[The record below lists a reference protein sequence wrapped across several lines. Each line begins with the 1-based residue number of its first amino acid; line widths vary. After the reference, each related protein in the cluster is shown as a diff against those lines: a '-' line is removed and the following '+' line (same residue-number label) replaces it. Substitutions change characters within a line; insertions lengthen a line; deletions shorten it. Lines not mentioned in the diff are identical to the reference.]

1 MPEPSHRRLSSF
13 RVLYRVFWLRVA
25 DLEVLSPDSD
35 TQRLLDHIAVM
46 LAGISVLFTG
56 PLVLVGGGLPQPD
69 LWMVEHLFIATTM
82 TIVGLLA
89 TLSWE
94 SSCPDRRD
102 LLVLGPLPVRVH
114 TVFLAKLLL
123 LLECSASLS
132 FP

>member
-1 MPEPSHRRLSSF
+1 MPEPPHRQLSQF
-13 RVLYRVFWLRVA
+13 RVLYRVFWLRVV
-25 DLEVLSPDSD
+25 DLEVLSQDSD
-35 TQRLLDHIAVM
+35 TQRLLGHIAVM
-46 LAGISVLFTG
+46 LAGISVLFTA
-56 PLVLVGGGLPQPD
+56 PLILAGGGLAQPD
-69 LWMVEHLFIATTM
+69 LWAAEHLFIATTM
-82 TIVGLLA
+82 TVVGLLA

-94 SSCPDRRD
+94 SSFPDRRD